1 MVIVEYCKY
10 GNLSNYLKSK
20 RNLFCPN
27 KVRRQMVLVGFILH
41 DLSVGNVSSELVS
54 LDSLLLKER
63 NDFWVKFTGPLLIFG
78 VGCVVPRKDS
88 HLPL

>member
-27 KVRRQMVLVGFILH
+27 KVRRQMVLVGFILP
-41 DLSVGNVSSELVS
+41 DVRVANVDASSELVPS
-54 LDSLLLKER
+54 DSVLAKDR
-63 NDFWVKFTGPLLIFG
+63 NYF
-78 VGCVVPRKDS
+78 R
-88 HLPL
+88 

>member
-27 KVRRQMVLVGFILH
+27 KVRRQMVLVGFILP
-41 DLSVGNVSSELVS
+41 GNVDISSELVS
-54 LDSLLLKER
+54 SDSLLPKER
-63 NDFWVKFTGPLLIFG
+63 NDFWVKFT
-78 VGCVVPRKDS
+78 
-88 HLPL
+88 